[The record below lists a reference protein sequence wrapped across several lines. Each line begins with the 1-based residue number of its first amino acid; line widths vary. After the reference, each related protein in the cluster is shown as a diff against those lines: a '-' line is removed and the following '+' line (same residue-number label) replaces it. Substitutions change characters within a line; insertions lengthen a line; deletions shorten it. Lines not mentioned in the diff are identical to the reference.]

1 MSQKTL
7 DNSRYKKN
15 ERFILSKRKNICLA
29 CGGQLPNN
37 HWTFCSMVC
46 KDIFASKTI
55 NFINGGRIKSSM
67 RLGNVF
73 NSEFDNL
80 PKLED
85 GDSLK
90 ITKAEFGTTEKNSY
104 PYVIIT
110 DESRGQIF
118 STASAVVSI
127 LKRDDVKAILASGET
142 LETKAKIQTFAK
154 TGRKGLGL
162 VL

>member
-1 MSQKTL
+1 MQKTL
-7 DNSRYKKN
+7 DNSKYNKN
-15 ERFILSKRKNICLA
+15 ERFILSKRKNTCLA
-29 CGGQLPNN
+29 CGGKLPNN
-37 HWTFCSMVC
+37 HWSFCCYKC
-46 KDIFASKTI
+46 KDMYSSKTI
-55 NFINGGRIKSSM
+55 NFINGDGINKSM